1 MIRSAQARAA
11 RKRYRELAP
20 VLNEQSLRR
29 FVALEAQALGRGGV
43 SLMARISGLARST
56 IYHGLSDIRDN
67 VSAPAGRIRKEG
79 GGRKKKASEDPTLV
93 ADLKRLVEATA
104 RGDPMQPLLWT
115 IRSLR
120 NLANELEKLGH
131 KVCPTVVGD
140 LLRNMGYSLQANSK
154 TREGGQHI
162 DRDGQFHYI
171 NTQAKAFL
179 AANEPV
185 ISVDTKKK
193 ELVGNFKNSGRE
205 WRRQGTPELVNVHDF
220 IDPKLSRAVPY
231 GVYDVANNVGW
242 VSVGTDHDT
251 AAFAVNAIRRWWRTM
266 GKKRHPKAK
275 RLMITADGGGSNGY
289 RVRLWKVELQKLAD
303 ELKLPITVCHLPP
316 GTSKWNK
323 IEHRLFSFITIN
335 WRGKPLRSYRTIVQL
350 IAATT
355 TDAGLKVRAEL
366 DENKYPKGLKV
377 SDLEMAAVNL
387 TRHSFHGD
395 WNYTV
400 SPKRKNPRQTRID

>member
-1 MIRSAQARAA
+1 MIRSAQVRAT

-67 VSAPAGRIRKEG
+67 VSAPAGRIRKDG

-93 ADLKRLVEATA
+93 ADLKRLVESTA

-120 NLANELEKLGH
+120 NLANELANLGH

-140 LLRNMGYSLQANSK
+140 LLRSMGYSLQANSK

-162 DRDGQFHYI
+162 DRDRQFQYI

-193 ELVGNFKNSGRE
+193 ELVGNFKNGGRE
-205 WRRQGTPELVNVHDF
+205 WRRNGTPELVNVHDF

-231 GVYDVANNVGW
+231 GVYDVTNNVGW

-366 DENKYPKGLKV
+366 DENKYPKGIKV
-377 SDLEMAAVNL
+377 SDLQMAAVNL

-400 SPKRKNPRQTRID
+400 SPKRNNPRQTRID